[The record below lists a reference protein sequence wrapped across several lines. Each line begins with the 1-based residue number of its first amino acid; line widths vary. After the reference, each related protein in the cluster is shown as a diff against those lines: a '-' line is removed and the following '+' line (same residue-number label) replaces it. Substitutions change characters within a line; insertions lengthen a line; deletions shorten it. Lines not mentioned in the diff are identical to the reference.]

1 MIQLALYYNQREGK
15 ERIKKIKKILKN
27 LLTNRNKKL
36 IIRVKIRKGKVKKM
50 MKMEQIIEKLE
61 TIKTDAYYYVDDEDN
76 EIRLTIDDFEGFDED
91 WSEVERELE
100 NHKAVE
106 EVLEWLEENA
116 DEVEGDYYEYYHFGE
131 IAVCVGYASF
141 DI

>member
-1 MIQLALYYNQREGK
+1 
-15 ERIKKIKKILKN
+15 
-27 LLTNRNKKL
+27 
-36 IIRVKIRKGKVKKM
+36 M

-61 TIKTDAYYYVDDEDN
+61 TINADAYYYVDDEDN

-131 IAVCVGYASF
+131 ITVCVGYASF